1 MIIPHV
7 KKQLKCCNYNNQDE
21 DTSLWI
27 DQCIINNNNIDNS
40 SCEETA
46 EMLWL

>member
-7 KKQLKCCNYNNQDE
+7 KKQTKCCDYNNQDE
-21 DTSLWI
+21 DNSLNRSVY
-27 DQCIINNNNIDNS
+27 NNNNNDNDNS

-46 EMLWL
+46 EIF